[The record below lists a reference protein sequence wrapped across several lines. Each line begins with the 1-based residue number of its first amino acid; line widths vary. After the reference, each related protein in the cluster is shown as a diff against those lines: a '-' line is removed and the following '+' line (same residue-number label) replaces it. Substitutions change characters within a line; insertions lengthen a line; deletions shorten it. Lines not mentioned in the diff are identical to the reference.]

1 MCRTEVPRFGAY
13 VHAAASVE
21 AGGMRGCA
29 SRTTDRDAGYV
40 QKMRAK
46 ITFPADSIREWLSR

>member
-1 MCRTEVPRFGAY
+1 MPNRGAPLWGIRPRGRF
-13 VHAAASVE
+13 VDS

-29 SRTTDRDAGYV
+29 SRTTGRDAGYV

-46 ITFPADSIREWLSR
+46 ITFPADSIRERLSR